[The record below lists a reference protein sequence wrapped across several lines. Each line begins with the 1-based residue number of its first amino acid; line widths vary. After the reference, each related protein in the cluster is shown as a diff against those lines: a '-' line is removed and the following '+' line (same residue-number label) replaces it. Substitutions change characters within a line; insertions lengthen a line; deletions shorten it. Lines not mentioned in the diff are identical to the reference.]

1 MENICNTIK
10 SIYDWEVLSSNE
22 FVVLDIETTGFSPAK
37 GSRIIEIGA
46 VKIVDNKVV
55 DEFSTFVNPQ
65 IKIPKKITEVTSITN
80 EMVEN
85 APVIGKA
92 LLDFHNFL
100 GNAVVVAHN
109 ASFDWDRFL
118 IDGFAK
124 VGVKVNNKVVDTQ
137 DLSKITFTE
146 NKKHNLKDMCGYL
159 GIEVE
164 NHHRAID
171 DAKMTAKALLKFLEI
186 HKENIPDKKTIVKE
200 LIKEQESKIT
210 IKKVKYWQKANTK
223 RILFQRLYINLFCDG
238 AFGNVYFD
246 IPTKC
251 WYVKE
256 CAKPVDLGLVE
267 KKVLEFLG
275 FKNVDELCEFR
286 N

>member
-1 MENICNTIK
+1 MK
-10 SIYDWEVLSSNE
+10 SIYNWEVLSSNE
-22 FVVLDIETTGFSPAK
+22 FVVLDIETTGFSPSK
-37 GSRIIEIGA
+37 GGRIIEIGA
-46 VKIVDNKVV
+46 VKVVDNKVV
-55 DEFSTFVNPQ
+55 DEFSTFINPQ
-65 IKIPKKITEVTSITN
+65 MKIPKKITEITSITN
-80 EMVEN
+80 EMVED

-92 LLDFHNFL
+92 LLDFHKFL

-109 ASFDWDRFL
+109 SPFDWDRFL

-124 VGVKVNNKVVDTQ
+124 VGIKVDNKVVDTKE
-137 DLSKITFTE
+137 LSKITFTE
-146 NKKHNLKDMCGYL
+146 HKKHNLKDMCGYL
-159 GIEVE
+159 EIEVE

-171 DAKMTAKALLKFLEI
+171 DAKMTSKAFLKFLDI
-186 HKENIPDKKTIVKE
+186 HKENIPAKKVAVQE

-210 IKKVKYWQKANTK
+210 IKRVKYWEKANTK

-267 KKVLEFLG
+267 KKVLEFL
-275 FKNVDELCEFR
+275 KLNNVDELCEFR